1 MSTVQLH
8 LAELVR
14 AADRRADQ
22 HGGEGLMLHTR
33 LCDLLGIEHP
43 IISAPMAGIAG
54 VDLVA
59 AVSGAGGFG
68 VLGATVPFPDPERPE
83 EVRRQIRAVRERTD
97 RPFGV
102 GIVPGFPGSADVLA
116 VALEEQVAAVTC
128 SFADP
133 EPVIAA
139 AHAAGVKVLAQVQTL
154 ERATRAARAGADVIT
169 AQGTDAGGH
178 CGLNGTLAFVPAVR
192 DAVASI
198 AEIPVV
204 AAGGIADGRGLAA
217 VLLLGA
223 DGAWMGTRF
232 CATPEVELDELSKS
246 RIVVATVD
254 DTVRT
259 MAYDV
264 LLALPAF
271 GAGVAS
277 RVLRN
282 TFLEEWDGREPDL
295 LAAREALL
303 AEAEAAG
310 EVDAGAVWAGH
321 ASGLIHGIE
330 PAAEIVRR
338 VVAEAEGVLRSRV
351 GQVLR

>member
-1 MSTVQLH
+1 
-8 LAELVR
+8 
-14 AADRRADQ
+14 
-22 HGGEGLMLHTR
+22 MLHTR

-43 IISAPMAGIAG
+43 IISAPMAGTSG
-54 VDLVA
+54 VDLVV

-68 VLGATVPFPDPERPE
+68 VLGATIPFPDPARPE

-102 GIVPGFPGSADVLA
+102 GVNPGFPDSAEVLA
-116 VALEEQVAAVTC
+116 VALEERVAAVTC

-133 EPVIAA
+133 GPMIAA
-139 AHAAGVKVLAQVQTL
+139 AHAAGVKVLAQVQTI
-154 ERATRAARAGADVIT
+154 ERAVRAAHLGADVIA

-178 CGLNGTLAFVPAVR
+178 CGLNGTLAFVPAVV
-192 DAVASI
+192 DAVAPI
-198 AEIPVV
+198 ADIPVV

-232 CATPEVELDELSKS
+232 CATPEIELDVQARE
-246 RIVVATVD
+246 RIVAAGVD

-259 MAYDV
+259 MAYDA

-271 GAGVAS
+271 GEGVAS

-282 TFLEEWDGREPDL
+282 DFLATWNGREAEV
-295 LAAREALL
+295 AAVRETLL

-310 EVDAGAVWAGH
+310 QVAAGAIWAGQ

-338 VVAEAEGVLRSRV
+338 VVTEAEDVLRTRA
-351 GQVLR
+351 GALLR

>member
-1 MSTVQLH
+1 MDQGVI
-8 LAELVR
+8 
-14 AADRRADQ
+14 RR
-22 HGGEGLMLHTR
+22 GLMLHTQ

-43 IISAPMAGIAG
+43 VISAPMAGIAG

-68 VLGATVPFPDPERPE
+68 VLGATIPFPDPARPA
-83 EVRRQIRAVRERTD
+83 EVRRQIRAVRERTS

-102 GIVPGFPGSADVLA
+102 GIVPGFPGSAEVLA
-116 VALEEQVAAVTC
+116 VALEERVAAVTC

-133 EPVIAA
+133 DPIIAA
-139 AHAAGVKVLAQVQTL
+139 AHAAGVKVLAQVQTI
-154 ERATRAARAGADVIT
+154 ERALRAAHLGADVIA

-178 CGLNGTLAFVPAVR
+178 GGLNGTLAFVPAVV
-192 DAVASI
+192 DAI
-198 AEIPVV
+198 APLADIPVV

-232 CATPEVELDELSKS
+232 CATPEVELDALSKA
-246 RIVVATVD
+246 RIVAAGVD

-264 LLALPAF
+264 LLALPEF
-271 GAGVAS
+271 GPGIAS

-282 TFLEEWDGREPDL
+282 AFLATWDGREPEL
-295 LAAREALL
+295 LAARETLL
-303 AEAEAAG
+303 ANAEAAG
-310 EVDAGAVWAGH
+310 EVNAGAVWAGH
-321 ASGLIHGIE
+321 ASGLIHSIE
-330 PAAEIVRR
+330 PAGEIVRR
-338 VVAEAEGVLRSRV
+338 VAAEAEGVLRTRAASL
-351 GQVLR
+351 LR

>member
-1 MSTVQLH
+1 
-8 LAELVR
+8 
-14 AADRRADQ
+14 
-22 HGGEGLMLHTR
+22 MLHTR
-33 LCDLLGIEHP
+33 LCDLLGVEHP
-43 IISAPMAGIAG
+43 IISAPMAGISG

-68 VLGATVPFPDPERPE
+68 VLGATIPFPNPARPE

-102 GIVPGFPGSADVLA
+102 GVNPGFPDSAEILT
-116 VALEEQVAAVTC
+116 VALEERVAAVTC

-133 EPVIAA
+133 GPMIAA
-139 AHAAGVKVLAQVQTL
+139 AHAAGVKVLVQVQTI
-154 ERATRAARAGADVIT
+154 ERAVRAAHLGAAVIT

-178 CGLNGTLAFVPAVR
+178 CGLNGTLAFVPAVA
-192 DAVASI
+192 DAIAPI

-204 AAGGIADGRGLAA
+204 AAGGVADGRGLAA

-232 CATPEVELDELSKS
+232 CATPEIELDALSKT
-246 RIVVATVD
+246 RIVAASVD

-264 LLALPAF
+264 LLGLPSF
-271 GAGVAS
+271 GDGVAS

-282 TFLEEWDGREPDL
+282 EFLMEWDGHEPEIL
-295 LAAREALL
+295 TARETLL

-310 EVDAGAVWAGH
+310 MVDAGAVWAGQ
-321 ASGLIHGIE
+321 ASGLVGSIE
-330 PAAEIVRR
+330 PAGEIVRR
-338 VVAEAEGVLRSRV
+338 VIAEAEALLRNRALALV
-351 GQVLR
+351 R

>member
-1 MSTVQLH
+1 
-8 LAELVR
+8 
-14 AADRRADQ
+14 
-22 HGGEGLMLHTR
+22 MLHTR
-33 LCDLLGIEHP
+33 ICDLLGIEHP
-43 IISAPMAGIAG
+43 IISAPMAGTSG

-68 VLGATVPFPDPERPE
+68 VLGATIPFHDPARPE

-102 GIVPGFPGSADVLA
+102 GVNPGFPDSAEVLA

-133 EPVIAA
+133 GPMIAA
-139 AHAAGVKVLAQVQTL
+139 AHAAGVKVLAQVQTI
-154 ERATRAARAGADVIT
+154 ERAVRAAQLGADVIA

-178 CGLNGTLAFVPAVR
+178 CGLNGTLAFVPAVV
-192 DAVASI
+192 DAVAPI
-198 AEIPVV
+198 AEVPVV

-232 CATPEVELDELSKS
+232 CATPEIELDALSKG
-246 RIVVATVD
+246 RIVAAGVD

-259 MAYDV
+259 MAYDA
-264 LLALPAF
+264 LLDLPDF
-271 GAGVAS
+271 GEGVAS

-282 TFLEEWDGREPDL
+282 DFLEAWDGREAEVAAQRETL
-295 LAAREALL
+295 LAQ
-303 AEAEAAG
+303 AEAAG
-310 EVDAGAVWAGH
+310 EVNAGAIWAGQ
-321 ASGLIHGIE
+321 ASGLIRSIE

-338 VVAEAEGVLRSRV
+338 VVAEAEDVLRTRAASLVR
-351 GQVLR
+351 